1 MSDHPIGQLGSVKFK
16 LASWV
21 PAADQYQR
29 RYLPVDFE
37 SEAASGDTPGLE
49 ADPKF
54 RGFAVRSWR
63 GGEGITYWDRE
74 GSMYREST
82 NVRPVSILDG
92 LILGADQDVTVNA
105 SGGATFNDGSRFG
118 YGLGSI
124 WVADDGDGYKWTP
137 DWGAAVSTGAVG
149 SDVTSLTD
157 GDDTFMYSGHESGAI
172 WRWKSGSSEEHF
184 DTTTDPFTYP
194 PVVRS
199 YEGVLYALD
208 GDDLYEID
216 KTTPDTRTQVGDPA
230 NGSSAVF
237 LADTTWPW
245 ARMSLSDKGPIWV
258 QRLDNGQTFL
268 WQYHKALD
276 FQEIIGKAPQD
287 FIFPYSVFFTKGYSF
302 VAYRVADKHANPG
315 DAYIWYKRG
324 GQDGVIGPFR
334 STTGTTASKPI
345 LIGGMIGDDMIVYFD
360 GAVWAYNFTD
370 GAVYQWSAQTSTG
383 TPEDCIVLGNQVF
396 ITPVNVGGGNTAGV
410 ERFRENFYTTE
421 TATIDL
427 GKHDWD
433 YRGLLKTLI
442 DVTVITDPLPADTSV
457 QVAYSAD
464 GATFVTV
471 SGTTHDVDGETRVT
485 FPVSTSD
492 PGVTVIGF
500 EFELRLIL
508 STTDN
513 TATPTVR
520 EVSARAV
527 GASAVLE
534 VIMILDAGN
543 TRGQESHK
551 IIDDLNGLRTAQ
563 AVVEF
568 KDPFQNRDKDET
580 DDYDVVVAE
589 VFTPVRHTSNVEE
602 EGGPV
607 ATVRVRGRELV

>member
-16 LASWV
+16 LAAWLPS
-21 PAADQYQR
+21 ADQYQR
-29 RYLPVDFE
+29 RYIPVDFE
-37 SEAASGDTPGLE
+37 SESASGDVPGLE

-54 RGFAVRSWR
+54 RGWAVRGWR

-74 GSMYREST
+74 GAMYRQST

-92 LILGADQDVTVNA
+92 LILGADQDVTVND
-105 SGGATFNDGSRFG
+105 SGGAVFNDGSRFG

-124 WVADDGDGYKWTP
+124 WVADDGHGYKWTP
-137 DWGAAVSTGAVG
+137 DWGAAITIGAG
-149 SDVTSLTD
+149 ASDVTSMTD
-157 GDDTFMYSGHESGAI
+157 GDDTHMYSGHASGAI
-172 WRWKSGSSEEHF
+172 WRWKSGTSEEHF
-184 DTTTDPFTYP
+184 DTTTDPFTYA

-216 KTTPDTRTQVGDPA
+216 KSTPDTRTAVADPA
-230 NGSSAVF
+230 NGSSAVY
-237 LADTTWPW
+237 LASTWSYG
-245 ARMSLSDKGPIWV
+245 RMSLSDKGPIWV
-258 QRLDNGQTFL
+258 QRLDNGQTLL

-276 FQEIIGKAPQD
+276 FQEVIGKAPQD
-287 FIFPYSVFFTKGYSF
+287 FIFPYAVFFTKGYTF
-302 VAYRVADKHANPG
+302 VAYRVADAHANSG

-370 GAVYQWSAQTSTG
+370 GAVYQWSKQTTTG

-396 ITPVNVGGGNTAGV
+396 ITPVTSGGNSLAV
-410 ERFRENFYTTE
+410 ERFRENLYTTE

-433 YRGLLKTLI
+433 YRGLLKTLL

-464 GATFVTV
+464 GASFVTV
-471 SGTTHDVDGETRVT
+471 SGTTHNVDGQTRVT
-485 FPVSTSD
+485 VPVSTSA
-492 PGVTVIGF
+492 GSTVTGF

-508 STTDN
+508 ATTTN
-513 TATPTVR
+513 TNTPTVR

-534 VIMILDAGN
+534 VIMSIDVGNAGE
-543 TRGQESHK
+543 QESHK
-551 IIDDLNGLRTAQ
+551 ILDQLATLRTNK
-563 AVVEF
+563 AVVAF
-568 KDPFQNRDKDET
+568 KDPYLNRENDGT
-580 DDYDVVVAE
+580 DTYDVAVAE
-589 VFTPVRHTSNVEE
+589 VFLPQRQTANTEE
-602 EGGPV
+602 EGPA